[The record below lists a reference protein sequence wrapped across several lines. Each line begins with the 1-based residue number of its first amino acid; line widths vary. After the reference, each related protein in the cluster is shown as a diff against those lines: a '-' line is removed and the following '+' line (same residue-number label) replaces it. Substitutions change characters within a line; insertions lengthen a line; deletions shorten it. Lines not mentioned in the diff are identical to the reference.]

1 MSSPARDPRTQA
13 AIDSSREKW
22 KKLEGYLL
30 RLPVLTRVVMLLIAV
45 FHFLAAF
52 GVPVIDYFAL
62 DPAKMDLG
70 QSMSVWWDYHGRLNN

>member
-1 MSSPARDPRTQA
+1 MPSPPPDPRTQA
-13 AIDSSREKW
+13 AIALSHEKW
-22 KKLEGYLL
+22 KKLENYLF

-45 FHFLAAF
+45 FHFLAVF

-70 QSMSVWWDYHGRLNN
+70 QSMSL

>member
-1 MSSPARDPRTQA
+1 MPSPAPDPRTQA
-13 AIDSSREKW
+13 AIALSREKW

-30 RLPVLTRVVMLLIAV
+30 RLPLLTRVVMLLIAV

-52 GVPVIDYFAL
+52 GVPVEDYFAL

-70 QSMSVWWDYHGRLNN
+70 QSMSLVDS